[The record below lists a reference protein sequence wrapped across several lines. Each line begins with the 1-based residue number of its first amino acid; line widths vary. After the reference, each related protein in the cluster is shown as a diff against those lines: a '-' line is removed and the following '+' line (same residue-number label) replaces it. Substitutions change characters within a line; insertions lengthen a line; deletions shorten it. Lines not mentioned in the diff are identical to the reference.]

1 VSGPYHVEFRP
12 EAINDLARLAPDVR
26 ERVLDRVRWLAT
38 HFDEITPEP
47 LRGRQ
52 WRGVLKL
59 RVGDYRFLYTAD
71 RRPRRLTIHLIGHRR
86 EIYRYRRSKSAW

>member
-1 VSGPYHVEFRP
+1 VVSSPCQVEFRP
-12 EAINDLARLAPDVR
+12 EAVSDLDRLAPDVR

-38 HFDEITPEP
+38 HFDEITPEA

-59 RVGDYRFLYTAD
+59 RVGDYRILYTAD
-71 RRPRRLTIHLIGHRR
+71 RRPPRLTIHLIGHRR
-86 EIYRYRRSKSAW
+86 EIYR